1 MLCVIHYIKVSED
14 NTMKKYE
21 SEHYI
26 FNYEE
31 DTYLEENIEEYQQR
45 YKGLITALK
54 L

>member
-31 DTYLEENIEEYQQR
+31 DTYLEENIDMIVSY
-45 YKGLITALK
+45 
-54 L
+54 